1 MNFKCRAGVA
11 YGRPMVVF
19 LEGVVGLVWVLFL
32 RAAGAR
38 KNVLFCAFLSLSG
51 GSRYRFW
58 TQLAEMRLY
67 VHFGLPT
74 DRLGRVLAMLD
85 EARLSQRSAGG
96 DFARKG
102 VLTPVPPFESLFL
115 WRLQVGFSGRR
126 FCDGDIKNFDGA

>member
-1 MNFKCRAGVA
+1 MGFVFARLRRAQK
-11 YGRPMVVF
+11 
-19 LEGVVGLVWVLFL
+19 W
-32 RAAGAR
+32 
-38 KNVLFCAFLSLSG
+38 LFCTFLSLSG

-102 VLTPVPPFESLFL
+102 VLTPVPPFAMTPTLCPINLPHKTDLWGRFMGHSVGAMVFL
-115 WRLQVGFSGRR
+115 
-126 FCDGDIKNFDGA
+126 

>member
-1 MNFKCRAGVA
+1 
-11 YGRPMVVF
+11 MVVF
-19 LEGVVGLVWVLFL
+19 LDDVVALVWVLFL
-32 RAAGAR
+32 RASGAR
-38 KNVLFCAFLSLSG
+38 KNGLFCAFLSLSG

-102 VLTPVPPFESLFL
+102 VLTPVPPFDHDTDTVPHKSTP
-115 WRLQVGFSGRR
+115 
-126 FCDGDIKNFDGA
+126 

>member
-1 MNFKCRAGVA
+1 MWWAWYGFCVARRRRAQKCA
-11 YGRPMVVF
+11 
-19 LEGVVGLVWVLFL
+19 
-32 RAAGAR
+32 
-38 KNVLFCAFLSLSG
+38 FCAFLSLSG

-102 VLTPVPPFESLFL
+102 VLTPVPPF
-115 WRLQVGFSGRR
+115 GP
-126 FCDGDIKNFDGA
+126 